1 MPRIQMTRRVRFIL
15 SALLVYVVVMLALLV
30 VKFLGVAR

>member
-15 SALLVYVVVMLALLV
+15 SALVVYVAVMLALIL